1 MTNRN
6 DAVRPGKMNRRCGNV
21 LMLTCFMLVTIFGLL
36 AFAVDLGIAY
46 SNRAEMQRTAD
57 AAALAAVSSLL
68 EQRVNDP
75 MAGSYSDALAK
86 AEAVVFASQN
96 VVGNIS
102 PAIADAD
109 VEVGLLSDPN
119 DPAGLIMPGLGLSN
133 TARVTVRRSAA
144 INGETSFFFGQLFG
158 VESVPQYVRATATY
172 KSNFN
177 GFQIAS
183 NQSNLGI
190 LPFALD
196 EETYLAMM
204 NYETSD
210 NWTWDPE
217 TKTISAGGD
226 GIPEANLF
234 PGDYGMPGN
243 RGTVDIGHSG
253 NSTNDIKRQ
262 ILDGVSP
269 SDLAHHGGK
278 LEFDENGV
286 MVLNGDTGIS
296 AAVKTQL
303 DIIKGKPRI
312 IPVFVDA
319 AGNGNNANYTINRF
333 VGIRIMDVKLT
344 GSMKSKR
351 VVIQP
356 ALVSSLGA
364 IESTGTSH
372 TSFIFSP
379 VGLVK

>member
-1 MTNRN
+1 MKSRN
-6 DAVRPGKMNRRCGNV
+6 NTASIASKKHRGGNV

-75 MAGSYSDALAK
+75 MAGTYSDALAK
-86 AEAVVFASQN
+86 AEAAAFAAQN
-96 VVGNIS
+96 AVGRVS
-102 PAIADAD
+102 PALADAD
-109 VEVGLLSDPN
+109 VEVGVLTDAN
-119 DPAGLIMPGLGLSN
+119 DPASLIMPGFGLSS
-133 TARVTVRRSAA
+133 TARVTVRRDAA
-144 INGETSFFFGQLFG
+144 LNGETPFFFGQLFG
-158 VESVPQYVRATATY
+158 IESVPQYVRATATY

-177 GFQIAS
+177 GFQVAS
-183 NQSNLGI
+183 DQSNLGI

-196 EETYLAMM
+196 EETYLDMM

-210 NWTWDPE
+210 DFTWDPE
-217 TKTISAGGD
+217 TQTISAGGD

-262 ILDGVSP
+262 ILEGISP

-286 MVLNGDTGIS
+286 MILNGDTGIS

-303 DIIKGKPRI
+303 NIVKGKPRI
-312 IPVFVDA
+312 IPIFVDA

-351 VVIQP
+351 VVVQP
-356 ALVSSLGA
+356 AIVSSLGA
-364 IESTGTSH
+364 IQTTETSH